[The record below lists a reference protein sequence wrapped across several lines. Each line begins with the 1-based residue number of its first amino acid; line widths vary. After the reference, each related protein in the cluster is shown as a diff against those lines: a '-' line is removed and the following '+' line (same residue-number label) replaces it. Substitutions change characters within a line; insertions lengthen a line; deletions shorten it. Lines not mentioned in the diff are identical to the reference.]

1 MRSRDVIICLVCIIL
16 AAALLITGGRR
27 LDYINSAR
35 YRMKL
40 IIYEPL
46 ENAPPSLAF
55 VTVAM
60 GAFRGLLVD
69 VLWMRAEKLKDE
81 GQFFDAKQIAEWITI
96 LQPRFA
102 PVWEFHAWNM
112 AYNISVAMPS
122 TAPAERWRWVKNG
135 YELLRDKGI
144 PLNSKSILLYRELA
158 RIFRHKIGGVTDE
171 AHKYYK
177 LQLAMAMEPLIGKA
191 DDETYRALAEAPTR
205 WEEIIGDANV
215 AQLVA
220 DLKSSDQ
227 TFARNDEFASNYLTL
242 RQRPNSFN
250 PQAFKTIDN
259 YRGTAALNKLDFFA
273 RAFQL
278 RKVWKLEPSLMQQLN
293 KLYGPIDWKEPSIHL
308 PLDWRHPNTHALY
321 WSIKG
326 LQMASKEEWSFDE
339 ANTDRGVSHSLQA
352 LFHNGRIFIYEAP
365 PKRSSDSSVEKP
377 TWLTKEIFLRPDLRM
392 FVPYNQSV
400 LVTLEKYKKIN
411 KNTYISM
418 QKGHRNMLI
427 DAAFAFYQAG
437 HKDRAK
443 EIYNQLRK
451 LYPEDR
457 FKVSLVVFARER
469 LREELNMVGY
479 DDAKELVQMILR
491 ESYFYY
497 AMRQD
502 NEAFEREKMAKDV
515 CDIYQSLHPSDDS
528 RIDLPDL
535 RVLRYL
541 ALLDFLNDEQ
551 YPPEL
556 RRNLIG
562 RIKIERP
569 KLAEQLEQ
577 QEKKLFEKLKK

>member
-1 MRSRDVIICLVCIIL
+1 
-16 AAALLITGGRR
+16 
-27 LDYINSAR
+27 
-35 YRMKL
+35 MKL

-46 ENAPPSLAF
+46 ENAPPTLAF

-112 AYNISVAMPS
+112 AYNISVTIPS
-122 TAPAERWRWVKNG
+122 TEPAERWRWVKNG

-158 RIFRHKIGGVTDE
+158 RIFQHKIGDVTDE

-177 LQLAMAMEPLIGKA
+177 LQLAMAMEPLIGEA
-191 DDETYRALAEAPTR
+191 DDETYRALVEAPTT
-205 WEEIIGDANV
+205 WEEIMRDANV
-215 AQLVA
+215 ARLVT

-227 TFARNDEFASNYLTL
+227 SFARNDEFAGNYLAL
-242 RQRPNSFN
+242 RQRPDSFP
-250 PQAFKTIDN
+250 PQAFRTIDN

-293 KLYGPIDWKEPSIHL
+293 KLYGPIDWQEPSVHL

-321 WSIKG
+321 WGIKG
-326 LQMASKEEWSFDE
+326 LQMASREEWSFDE
-339 ANTDRGVSHSLQA
+339 TNADRIVSHSLQA
-352 LFHNGRIFIYEAP
+352 LFRDGRIFIYEAP
-365 PKRSSDSSVEKP
+365 AQEGSDSSAEKP
-377 TWLTKEIFLRPDLRM
+377 RRQAKEIFLRPDLRM
-392 FVPYNQSV
+392 FDPYNQSV
-400 LVTLEKYKKIN
+400 MATLEKYKDIK
-411 KNTYISM
+411 KSTYTSM
-418 QKGHRNMLI
+418 QIGHRNMLI
-427 DAAFAFYQAG
+427 NAAFSFYQAG
-437 HKDRAK
+437 HKDKAE

-451 LYPEDR
+451 LYSDSEDR
-457 FKVSLVVFARER
+457 FKVPLVVFARER
-469 LREELNMVGY
+469 LREELSMVGY
-479 DDAKELVQMILR
+479 DNAKELVQMILR

-502 NEAFEREKMAKDV
+502 NEAFERERMAKDV
-515 CDIYQSLHPSDDS
+515 CDIYQSLHPSDDG

-551 YPPEL
+551 YPPQL

-569 KLAEQLEQ
+569 KLAEQLKQ
-577 QEKKLFEKLKK
+577 QEKKLFEKLKKR